1 MTAKISSLALLPRI
15 SSSNILP
22 IKNRAPWSKLNFSW
36 LRFERFRNGI
46 IPRPNNP
53 LATYTEL
60 QPRYRPGSPE
70 PSFNLPAYRLSTSD
84 CVVYKGAGLS
94 QTIAA
99 KYLTPSGPI
108 LPVHPQTSEALDVP
122 YVREISQE
130 KANEIEVSPTASSRT
145 VYVLGSEDTPHCLK
159 LHFPF
164 QITRSK
170 RTLDHRT
177 IQHSINVSDTLVRS
191 GVALKSSQ
199 LGFLLET
206 LGISYKSEEDSW
218 GTLVRE
224 MTPYPRVKRGQTL
237 LPLFSLYAPDATH
250 PEDPAVL
257 KQLIEASGQDPADFI
272 LEKVLFP
279 LLENWVKVFLETGVV
294 LEAHGQ
300 NTCFEYDEETGLGR
314 IVFRDF
320 DTYVHRE
327 TLEKNGLSSTGMM
340 TFTNEKTETKPK
352 GSVFSLLFDQAMR
365 VPFDSIA
372 SFAEKEYGIPQ
383 ELLQKQ
389 CRLFFRCIF
398 PQGDLYFP
406 DGGKVYNYKDRSVLE
421 PGVKTQL
428 VESDRANPWR

>member
-1 MTAKISSLALLPRI
+1 MTVRTASLAVRQPIAPIKFSPKISPARQP
-15 SSSNILP
+15 
-22 IKNRAPWSKLNFSW
+22 FSW
-36 LRFERFRNGI
+36 LNLERYRNGI

-60 QPRYRPGSPE
+60 HPRYRPGTPE
-70 PSFNLPAYRLSTSD
+70 PSFRVPAYSLKKSD
-84 CVVYKGAGLS
+84 CVVYKAAGLS
-94 QTIAA
+94 HQIAA
-99 KYLTPSGPI
+99 KYLTPQGAI
-108 LPVHPQTSEALDVP
+108 LPVHPQTSQSQDIPHLQ
-122 YVREISQE
+122 EIAQE
-130 KANEIEVSPTASSRT
+130 KADEIEVSPTASSRT
-145 VYVLGSEDTPHCLK
+145 VFVLGDKDAPHCLK

-177 IQHSINVSDTLVRS
+177 IQHSIAVSDTLVRS
-191 GVALKSSQ
+191 GVALKSNQ
-199 LGFLLET
+199 MGFLLET
-206 LGISYKSEEDSW
+206 LGISYKGEEDSW

-224 MTPYPRVKRGQTL
+224 MTPYPRSERGQTL
-237 LPLFSLYAPDATH
+237 LPLFALYAPDATR
-250 PEDPAVL
+250 PEDPRIL
-257 KQLIEASGQDPADFI
+257 KQLIEDSGQDPAEFI
-272 LEKVLFP
+272 LERIFFP

-300 NTCFEYDEETGLGR
+300 NTCFEYDERTGLGR

-327 TLEKNGLSSTGMM
+327 TLEKNGLSPSGIM

-372 SFAEKEYGIPQ
+372 AFAEEEYGIPK
-383 ELLQKQ
+383 EHLQTQ
-389 CRLFFRCIF
+389 CRQFLRCIF
-398 PQGDLYFP
+398 PEGDLYFP

-428 VESDRANPWR
+428 VESDRPNPWRY